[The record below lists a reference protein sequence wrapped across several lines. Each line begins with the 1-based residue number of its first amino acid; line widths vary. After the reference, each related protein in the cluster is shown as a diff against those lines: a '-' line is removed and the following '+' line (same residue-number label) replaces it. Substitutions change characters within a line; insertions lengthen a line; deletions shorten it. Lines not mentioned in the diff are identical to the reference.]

1 MNYAELTAA
10 VQDYTANTDA
20 TFVANIPNFIKAAE
34 KRIYYAADLPVESFA
49 ATTNL
54 APSDRFLSMPASA
67 REVQYMHCLGVS
79 GTGNATLMLEKD
91 VSFVRECYPDATT
104 TGQPKFFARWDQDTL
119 LLAPTPD
126 LAYQVEMQYLALPES
141 IVTADET
148 WLGTEHENTLLYGA
162 LVEAYTFMKGD
173 EDMLKQYA
181 SLLADGVAALREYGS
196 KGTKIDEYRAG
207 KPQGAP
213 Q

>member
-1 MNYAELTAA
+1 MNYAALVTAI
-10 VQDYTANTDA
+10 QDYTANTDA
-20 TFVANIPNFIKAAE
+20 TFVANIPNFVKAAE

-54 APSDRFLSMPASA
+54 TPNDRFLQMPANS

-79 GTGNATLMLEKD
+79 GTGDATLMLEKD
-91 VSFVRECYPDATT
+91 VSFVRECYPNAAT

-126 LAYQVEMQYLALPES
+126 LAYQVEMQYLSLPES
-141 IVTADET
+141 IVTAGDT
-148 WLGTEHENTLLYGA
+148 WLGDEHENTLLYGA

-173 EDMLKQYA
+173 EDLLAQYA
-181 SLLADGVAALREYGS
+181 SLLADGVAALRQYGS
-196 KGTKIDEYRAG
+196 KGVKVDEYRAG